1 MIEIITGTFGYYN
14 GRKVIPITNA
24 DGPQTFDPELEERL
38 VRKGVARYVYVMSPQ
53 DLDEFTDELPEYNE
67 DMKLEELKEIA
78 KVYGVDVSNMRR
90 KSDIIEAIEAARAES
105 TDDAEQPPQID
116 AAELV

>member
-1 MIEIITGTFGYYN
+1 MIEIIAGTFGYYN

-38 VRKGVARYVYVMSPQ
+38 VRKGIARYVDPAVVQMAESSE
-53 DLDEFTDELPEYNE
+53 DVPEYNE
-67 DMKLEELKEIA
+67 DMKIDELKEIA
-78 KVYGVDVSNMRR
+78 RGYGVDASNMRR